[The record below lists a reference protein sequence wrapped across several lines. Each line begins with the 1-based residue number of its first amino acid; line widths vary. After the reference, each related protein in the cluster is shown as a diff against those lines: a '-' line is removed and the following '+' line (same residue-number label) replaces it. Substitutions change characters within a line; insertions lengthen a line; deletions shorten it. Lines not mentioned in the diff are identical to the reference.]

1 MKEIKND
8 SNRWKYISCTWTE
21 RINIVKLTILPKAI
35 YRFKTIC
42 IKLSMAFFIELEQ
55 QKNLK
60 ICIETQKTLN
70 KQSSLEKEK

>member
-21 RINIVKLTILPKAI
+21 RINIVKMTILPKAI

>member
-1 MKEIKND
+1 MTQTDGNIL
-8 SNRWKYISCTWTE
+8 SCTWTE
-21 RINIVKLTILPKAI
+21 RINIVKMTILPKAI